1 MGHASQEDAGWERD
15 ACVRVYG
22 TRARDV
28 PPKNRVNNTEIYL
41 FTGINHQ
48 EFYGGVYYANRG
60 VISIDKKVASLF
72 PLSHFS
78 HPVRNLLP
86 QHLLSFFSPLPL
98 FFFNGRISR
107 CSRFVFFFFL
117 QSGCREDLHCIWRK
131 SYDNYFNDKPL
142 FRTFLY
148 RAFV

>member
-86 QHLLSFFSPLPL
+86 QHLLSFFFS
-98 FFFNGRISR
+98 S
-107 CSRFVFFFFL
+107 SAVFLQRPHFSMFSFCFFFL

-142 FRTFLY
+142 FRTFLH